1 MNPSRSPISASPTAE
16 THLWGVSVGAAGAS
30 RTLRHT
36 RRLRDESA
44 TRIIQLK
51 IVPAPEEVEVFQH
64 KRTCKLDITAE
75 SVTAR
80 ADLPPPFI
88 WRLLRRCS
96 ATRFAPGMTENIST
110 AFSCQRLRLPLQSRQ
125 RAVLDGWDPGGYERA
140 SVVTEASRRRI
151 LSALSDCVF
160 LPVGGEEPA
169 DSRLHLEGKNEPSK
183 DADNGGTQNSRTRV
197 PTY

>member
-1 MNPSRSPISASPTAE
+1 MRLQR
-16 THLWGVSVGAAGAS
+16 HVGAAGAS

-125 RAVLDGWDPGGYERA
+125 RAVLDGPGWIRA
-140 SVVTEASRRRI
+140 SVRGYRGFTPANFISFRVRFKHTDSV
-151 LSALSDCVF
+151 L

-197 PTY
+197 PTC